1 VFRLLRRP
9 RWLALTALV
18 AVAMVAFVQLGLWQ
32 LRRLEERRE
41 RNAAVVTG
49 ERQAAVPAGDVLAAD
64 RPVAPGEE
72 WHRVSARGRYDTA
85 HQLLLRNRPLEG
97 RNGFHVLVPLVTATG
112 PAVLVDRGW
121 VPAGASATDLPD
133 VPPPPAGEVTVVGRV
148 RLAEPPKGGPPPP
161 PGQLVRIDVP
171 TVARGLGYPLAGG
184 YVELAVERPQPT
196 TAPTLLPAPEVSD
209 GPHLAYAVQWFLFA
223 VVALV
228 GWALLLRREARDER
242 ELGQPRAAAVRR
254 VVDQGV

>member
-1 VFRLLRRP
+1 MFHLLRRP

-18 AVAMVAFVQLGLWQ
+18 AVTVVAFVQLGLWQ

-41 RNAAVVTG
+41 RNAAIVASD
-49 ERQAAVPAGDVLAAD
+49 RRAPVPAGDVLAAD
-64 RPVAPGEE
+64 RPVAPGAE
-72 WHRVSARGRYDTA
+72 WQQVSARGRYDTA

-97 RNGFHVLVPLVTATG
+97 RNGFHVLVPLVTTGG

-148 RLAEPPKGGPPPP
+148 RPAEPPKGGAPPP
-161 PGQLVRIDVP
+161 PGQLVRIDVSA
-171 TVARGLGYPLAGG
+171 VAQGLGYPLAGG
-184 YVELAVERPQPT
+184 YVELAAERPQQT
-196 TAPTLLPAPEVSD
+196 TAPALLPAPEVSD
-209 GPHLAYAVQWFLFA
+209 GPHLSYAVQWFLFA
-223 VVALV
+223 VVAV
-228 GWALLLRREARDER
+228 GGWAALLNREARDER
-242 ELGQPRAAAVRR
+242 DLRQPRPPAARR